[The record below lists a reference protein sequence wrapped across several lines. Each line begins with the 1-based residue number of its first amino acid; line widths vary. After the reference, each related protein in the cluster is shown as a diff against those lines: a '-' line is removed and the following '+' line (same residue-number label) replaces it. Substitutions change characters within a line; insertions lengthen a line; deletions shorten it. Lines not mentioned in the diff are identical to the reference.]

1 MPRSPTMTM
10 RSILKSLRNL
20 LGNSPGRPVTLARLG
35 PVGISYTE
43 CYPVSYTVQ
52 VALPDPVRT

>member
-1 MPRSPTMTM
+1 MTM

-43 CYPVSYTVQ
+43 CYPVYPVSYTVQ